1 MLDTLLLACG
11 ESSTIPILGGD
22 FNACIGMANG
32 ETDEFVQHIGP
43 HGMGARNVRG
53 TLLARWISQQGLYF
67 ALVQFC
73 NKILETF
80 FTSDALQI
88 FSYNTQRNKF
98 IIIPT

>member
-1 MLDTLLLACG
+1 MEGAITKQFAQSGGYADPHTLMMAVSTQESPPTCG
-11 ESSTIPILGGD
+11 RDMHLFIFRTPSFRHHHDIE
-22 FNACIGMANG
+22 
-32 ETDEFVQHIGP
+32 
-43 HGMGARNVRG
+43 
-53 TLLARWISQQGLYF
+53 F

-88 FSYNTQRNKF
+88 FSYNMQRNKF